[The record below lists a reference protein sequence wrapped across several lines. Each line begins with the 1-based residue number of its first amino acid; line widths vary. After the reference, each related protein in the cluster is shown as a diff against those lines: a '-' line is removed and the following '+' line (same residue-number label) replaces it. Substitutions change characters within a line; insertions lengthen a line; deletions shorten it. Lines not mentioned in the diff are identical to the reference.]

1 MAYKLLFGVLGVI
14 FFYGFFH
21 GLHLKG
27 MQAKV
32 DRTQG
37 KLDLMQSKISRIR
50 EKNSLATSLIDSK
63 DDPATI
69 ELILMQNLGLVPQ
82 GSRKVYFKH

>member
-27 MQAKV
+27 MQGKI
-32 DRTQG
+32 DKTQD
-37 KLDLMQSKISRIR
+37 KLDLLQSKVARIR
-50 EKNSLATSLIDSK
+50 EQNALAKSMIDSK
-63 DDPATI
+63 DDPSTI

-82 GSRKVYFKH
+82 GSRKVYFKQ

>member
-1 MAYKLLFGVLGVI
+1 
-14 FFYGFFH
+14 
-21 GLHLKG
+21 